1 MELNETLNEAAMREL
16 KEETILDG
24 KVKNI
29 LSSCSHYGS
38 IFGDILL
45 IGVEMV
51 VTDFS
56 NMRAGDDAEE
66 LQFFN
71 LNNLPE
77 IVFDCHSKFIN
88 QYKGNL

>member
-1 MELNETLNEAAMREL
+1 
-16 KEETILDG
+16 
-24 KVKNI
+24 
-29 LSSCSHYGS
+29 
-38 IFGDILL
+38 
-45 IGVEMV
+45 MV

-88 QYKGNL
+88 QYKSNM